1 MPEERPAGDLAQEV
15 VGAKVVKQRGTGPSA
30 VKLGGPV
37 RPDEKESIPN
47 RGQGY
52 EFTKTHPVARL
63 SGYEQRADRKSLQDP
78 RGERLIRVSEDAPEV
93 RHREP

>member
-1 MPEERPAGDLAQEV
+1 MPEERRAGDLAQVV
-15 VGAKVVKQRGTGPSA
+15 VGARVVKQRGTGPSA

-52 EFTKTHPVARL
+52 ELT
-63 SGYEQRADRKSLQDP
+63 
-78 RGERLIRVSEDAPEV
+78 
-93 RHREP
+93 